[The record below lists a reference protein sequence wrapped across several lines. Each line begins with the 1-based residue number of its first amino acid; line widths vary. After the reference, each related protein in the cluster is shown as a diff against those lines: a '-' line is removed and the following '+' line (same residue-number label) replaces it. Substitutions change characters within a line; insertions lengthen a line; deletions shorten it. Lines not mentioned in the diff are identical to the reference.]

1 MPTYVT
7 LYNWTQEGIKNIKQ
21 SPERLDAAKEAVKA
35 MGGEVIAFY
44 VTQGQ
49 YDMVTISEA
58 PDSKT
63 AAKVALALASQGA
76 IRGQTLRAYT
86 EDEYREILAELP

>member
-7 LYNWTQEGIKNIKQ
+7 LYNWTQEGIKNVKQ

-44 VTQGQ
+44 MTQGQ
-49 YDMVTISEA
+49 YDMVTISKA
-58 PDSKT
+58 PDCKT

-76 IRGQTLRAYT
+76 VRGQTLRAYT
-86 EDEYREILAELP
+86 EDEYREVLAELP

>member
-58 PDSKT
+58 PDCKT
-63 AAKVALALASQGA
+63 AAKVALAVASKGA
-76 IRGQTLRAYT
+76 VRGQTLRAYT